1 MEKAIES
8 DISRRVVNADV
19 EGVVIDQVPIAGVDV
34 PMVVEV
40 VVDPSVVGVN
50 VDQVK
55 GEIHQIDAA
64 TDITA

>member
-1 MEKAIES
+1 MKKAVES

-19 EGVVIDQVPIAGVDV
+19 DGVVIDQVPVACVEV
-34 PMVVEV
+34 PVVVEV
-40 VVDPSVVGVN
+40 VVDPGVVVGN
-50 VDQVK
+50 VDQVP